1 MSKTYGYLMA
11 SKNLSS
17 IEILEKLISF
27 PTISKTPNIE
37 LINWVSELLGSF
49 GIRSTILRNE
59 DGSRANLFATSSD
72 TLEPGIMLSGHTDVV
87 PTDGQNWHTNPFE
100 LKQSGGKLFG
110 RGTADMKGFCASAIR
125 IMCEASKK
133 KLNTPL
139 HLALSFDEEIGCIGV
154 RSLIEM
160 LKTSP
165 VKPKMCIV
173 GEPTLLA
180 VASGH
185 KGKIALQTTCKGI
198 EGHSALAP
206 LALNA
211 IHLGTDFV
219 NIVREVQK
227 EIINKGNEDNDYDVP
242 YTTLH
247 VGKMNGGVA
256 LNIVPNICTID
267 WEIRNLANDSTETIL
282 TRVKELVELK
292 LQEYKNPEAE
302 IFWQETFSYPGLGT
316 DINSE
321 IINFVRSLTGTNN
334 TIKVA
339 FGTEGGLFHKEVGI
353 PTVVCG
359 PGSMLQG
366 HKPNEFITVEQM
378 DRCDLMMANL
388 LSSLKEK

>member
-1 MSKTYGYLMA
+1 MA

-211 IHLGTDFV
+211 LHLGTDFV

-292 LQEYKNPEAE
+292 LQEYKNPEAK

-378 DRCDLMMANL
+378 DRCDLMMENL

>member
-1 MSKTYGYLMA
+1 MA

-125 IMCEASKK
+125 IMCEASNK

-366 HKPNEFITVEQM
+366 HKPNEFITIEQM

>member
-1 MSKTYGYLMA
+1 MVNKD
-11 SKNLSS
+11 LSS
-17 IEILEKLISF
+17 INILEKLINF
-27 PTISKTPNIE
+27 PTISRTPNIE
-37 LINWVSELLGSF
+37 LIQWVADLLESF
-49 GIRSTILRNE
+49 GIKSTILQNE
-59 DGSRANLFATSSD
+59 DGTRANLYATSNNSQ
-72 TLEPGIMLSGHTDVV
+72 EAGIMLSGHTDVV
-87 PTDGQNWHTNPFE
+87 PTDGQDWKTNPFQ
-100 LKQSGGKLFG
+100 LVHSDGKLFG
-110 RGTADMKGFCASAIR
+110 RGTADMKGFCASAIKV
-125 IMCEASKK
+125 MCEASKN
-133 KLNTPL
+133 KLSAPI

-154 RSLIEM
+154 RSLIDM

-185 KGKIALQTTCKGI
+185 KGKIAFRTTCHGI

-211 IHLGTDFV
+211 LHLGTDFV
-219 NIVREVQK
+219 NIIRAVQD
-227 EIINKGNEDNDYDVP
+227 EIIEKGEKDNDYDVP

-247 VGKMNGGVA
+247 VGKINGGVA
-256 LNIVPNICTID
+256 LNIVPNLCVID
-267 WEIRNLANDSTETIL
+267 WEIRNLANDNPKSIL
-282 TRVKELVELK
+282 TRIKELVDIK
-292 LQEYKNPEAE
+292 LREYNNQKAKIYWN
-302 IFWQETFSYPGLGT
+302 ETFSYPGLGT
-316 DINSE
+316 DIDAE

-366 HKPNEFITVEQM
+366 HKPNEFITVEQLE
-378 DRCDLMMANL
+378 RCDLMMTKL
-388 LSSLKEK
+388 LDSLKVAKN

>member
-1 MSKTYGYLMA
+1 MA

-292 LQEYKNPEAE
+292 LQEYKNPEAK

>member
-1 MSKTYGYLMA
+1 MA

-49 GIRSTILRNE
+49 GITSTILRNE

-87 PTDGQNWHTNPFE
+87 PTDGQNWHTNPFK

-125 IMCEASKK
+125 IMCEASNK

-211 IHLGTDFV
+211 LHLGTDFV
-219 NIVREVQK
+219 NIIREVQK

>member
-1 MSKTYGYLMA
+1 MA

-125 IMCEASKK
+125 IMCEASNK

>member
-1 MSKTYGYLMA
+1 MA

-100 LKQSGGKLFG
+100 LKQSGSKLFG

-125 IMCEASKK
+125 IMCEASNK

-211 IHLGTDFV
+211 LHLGTDFV
-219 NIVREVQK
+219 NIIREVQK

>member
-1 MSKTYGYLMA
+1 MA

-49 GIRSTILRNE
+49 GVKSTILRNE

-72 TLEPGIMLSGHTDVV
+72 TLKPGIMLSGHTDVV

-125 IMCEASKK
+125 IMCEASNK

-211 IHLGTDFV
+211 LHLGTDFV
-219 NIVREVQK
+219 NIIREVQK

-292 LQEYKNPEAE
+292 LQEYKNPKAK

>member
-1 MSKTYGYLMA
+1 MA

-211 IHLGTDFV
+211 LHLGTDFV
-219 NIVREVQK
+219 NIIREVQK

-282 TRVKELVELK
+282 TRVKELVELN

>member
-1 MSKTYGYLMA
+1 MA

-49 GIRSTILRNE
+49 GITSTILRNE

-211 IHLGTDFV
+211 LHLGTDFV
-219 NIVREVQK
+219 NIIREVQK
-227 EIINKGNEDNDYDVP
+227 EIIDKGNEDNDYDVP

>member
-1 MSKTYGYLMA
+1 MA

-125 IMCEASKK
+125 IMCEASNK

-211 IHLGTDFV
+211 LHLGTDFV

>member
-1 MSKTYGYLMA
+1 MA

-125 IMCEASKK
+125 IMCEASNK

-211 IHLGTDFV
+211 LHLGTDFV
-219 NIVREVQK
+219 NIIREVQK

-378 DRCDLMMANL
+378 DRCDLMMENL

>member
-1 MSKTYGYLMA
+1 MA

-49 GIRSTILRNE
+49 GITSTILRNE

-87 PTDGQNWHTNPFE
+87 PTDGQNWHTNPFK

-211 IHLGTDFV
+211 LHLGTDFV
-219 NIVREVQK
+219 NIIREVQK

-282 TRVKELVELK
+282 TRVKELVELN

>member
-1 MSKTYGYLMA
+1 MA

-219 NIVREVQK
+219 NIIREVQK
-227 EIINKGNEDNDYDVP
+227 EIIDKGNEDNDYDVP

>member
-1 MSKTYGYLMA
+1 MA

-49 GIRSTILRNE
+49 GITSTILRNE

-87 PTDGQNWHTNPFE
+87 PTDGQNWHTNPFK

-211 IHLGTDFV
+211 LHLGTDFV
-219 NIVREVQK
+219 NIIREVQK

>member
-1 MSKTYGYLMA
+1 MA

-211 IHLGTDFV
+211 LHLGTDFV
-219 NIVREVQK
+219 NIIREVQK
-227 EIINKGNEDNDYDVP
+227 EIIDKGNEDNDYDVP

>member
-1 MSKTYGYLMA
+1 MA

-211 IHLGTDFV
+211 LHLGTDFV
-219 NIVREVQK
+219 NIIREVQK

>member
-1 MSKTYGYLMA
+1 MA

-125 IMCEASKK
+125 IMCEASNK

-292 LQEYKNPEAE
+292 LQEYKNPKAE
-302 IFWQETFSYPGLGT
+302 IFWKETFSYPGLGT

-378 DRCDLMMANL
+378 DRCDLMMENL

>member
-1 MSKTYGYLMA
+1 MA

-49 GIRSTILRNE
+49 GVKSTILRTE

-100 LKQSGGKLFG
+100 LKQSDGKLFG

-125 IMCEASKK
+125 IMCVASQN
-133 KLNTPL
+133 KLSTPL

-211 IHLGTDFV
+211 LHLGTDFV
-219 NIVREVQK
+219 NIIREVQN
-227 EIINKGNEDNDYDVP
+227 EMINKGNEDNDYDVP

-256 LNIVPNICTID
+256 LNIVPNLCTID
-267 WEIRNLANDSTETIL
+267 WEIRNLANDRTETIL

-292 LQEYKNPEAE
+292 LQEYKNPKAE
-302 IFWQETFSYPGLGT
+302 IFWQEIFSYPGLGT

-339 FGTEGGLFHKEVGI
+339 FGTEGGLFNKEVGI

-366 HKPNEFITVEQM
+366 HKPNEFITIEQM
-378 DRCDLMMANL
+378 DRCDLMMTNL
-388 LSSLKEK
+388 LTSLK

>member
-1 MSKTYGYLMA
+1 MA

-100 LKQSGGKLFG
+100 LKQSGGNLFG

-125 IMCEASKK
+125 IMCEASNK

-206 LALNA
+206 LALNT

-292 LQEYKNPEAE
+292 LQEYKNPKAK

-378 DRCDLMMANL
+378 NRCDLMMANL

>member
-1 MSKTYGYLMA
+1 MA

-125 IMCEASKK
+125 IMCEASKN
-133 KLNTPL
+133 KLRTPL

-211 IHLGTDFV
+211 LHLGTDFV
-219 NIVREVQK
+219 NIIREVQK

-282 TRVKELVELK
+282 TRVKELVELN

>member
-1 MSKTYGYLMA
+1 MA

-110 RGTADMKGFCASAIR
+110 RGTADMKWFCASAIR
-125 IMCEASKK
+125 IMCEASNK

-211 IHLGTDFV
+211 LHLGTDFV

-378 DRCDLMMANL
+378 DRSDLMMANL

>member
-1 MSKTYGYLMA
+1 MA

-185 KGKIALQTTCKGI
+185 KGKIALQTNCKGI

>member
-1 MSKTYGYLMA
+1 MA

-211 IHLGTDFV
+211 LHLGTDFV
-219 NIVREVQK
+219 NIIREVQK

-292 LQEYKNPEAE
+292 LQEYKNPKAK
-302 IFWQETFSYPGLGT
+302 IFWKETFSYPGLGT

>member
-17 IEILEKLISF
+17 INILEKLISF

-37 LINWVSELLGSF
+37 LINWVAELLGSF
-49 GIRSTILRNE
+49 GIKSTILRNE

-133 KLNTPL
+133 KLRTPL

-211 IHLGTDFV
+211 LHLGTDFV
-219 NIVREVQK
+219 NIIREVQK

-282 TRVKELVELK
+282 TRVKELVELN